1 MELNEDGTKNEEY
14 YIYCFKNGEFTSD
27 MSMDGMMNFCI
38 GKMVEVHPEI
48 DVNEA
53 SSMMKE
59 IFPKLMG
66 DRRLGMAEAPGS
78 NPGQSILIYL
88 INENCDLNMILIAQ
102 NHLQLILEIGIM
114 IFILLVFILNLVPL
128 SLSVV
133 TFLSLFLAG
142 GFTLL
147 FGADIALL
155 VVSSSQAEFT
165 HPFGPIALLGA
176 VTALASLKVMKTS
189 GVDVRPLRR
198 FVILF
203 IAGITIFGGLM
214 HRSFLLLWIL
224 GLFIGY
230 TILSKSFRE
239 KSIFTAKRI
248 LIFLGVAVAGFLS
261 LEVIARVSGMTI
273 FSPMLRL
280 GRIEQ
285 YSTSSVKM
293 VLNNIQLIGHNG
305 NASYWGAEG
314 TAFAEGYITLPM
326 QLVLFFGLPFPMFF
340 GILVNQKDT
349 VDYMLPGILGYG
361 FDFGYLGL
369 IGLVVFV
376 LGTIIIGFK
385 ILAMYREKREK
396 NSKKYLGKEVLLTGA
411 LAAFCSQSLIGLFI
425 FNRTINGTAL
435 LSFMFL
441 GCLIL
446 ANAVTL
452 KSRT

>member
-1 MELNEDGTKNEEY
+1 
-14 YIYCFKNGEFTSD
+14 
-27 MSMDGMMNFCI
+27 MM
-38 GKMVEVHPEI
+38 
-48 DVNEA
+48 
-53 SSMMKE
+53 
-59 IFPKLMG
+59 
-66 DRRLGMAEAPGS
+66 
-78 NPGQSILIYL
+78 
-88 INENCDLNMILIAQ
+88 LIAQ
-102 NHLQLILEIGIM
+102 NHLQLIVEVGIM
-114 IFILLVFILNLVPL
+114 LFITMVFFLNLVPL

-147 FGADIALL
+147 FGADIVLL
-155 VVSSSQAEFT
+155 VISSSQAEFT

-176 VTALASLKVMKTS
+176 VTALASLKVMKSS
-189 GVDVRPLRR
+189 GVDVKPLRR

-203 IAGITIFGGLM
+203 IAGITVFGGLM
-214 HRSFLLLWIL
+214 HRSFLLLWLL
-224 GLFIGY
+224 GLFLGY
-230 TILSKSFRE
+230 LIISKSFRE
-239 KSIFTAKRI
+239 KSFLTFKRI
-248 LIFLGVAVAGFLS
+248 FLFLGLAIAGFLG
-261 LEVIARVSGMTI
+261 LEVISRITGMTI

-280 GRIEQ
+280 SRIEQ
-285 YSTSSVKM
+285 YSLSSVKM

-340 GILVNQKDT
+340 GVLVNQKDT
-349 VDYMLPGILGYG
+349 VDYMLPGIMGYG

-369 IGLVVFV
+369 IGLIVFV

-385 ILAMYREKREK
+385 ILTMYREKREK

-411 LAAFCSQSLIGLFI
+411 LAAFCSQALIGLFI

-435 LSFMFL
+435 LTFIFL
-441 GCLIL
+441 GSLIL

>member
-1 MELNEDGTKNEEY
+1 
-14 YIYCFKNGEFTSD
+14 
-27 MSMDGMMNFCI
+27 
-38 GKMVEVHPEI
+38 
-48 DVNEA
+48 
-53 SSMMKE
+53 
-59 IFPKLMG
+59 
-66 DRRLGMAEAPGS
+66 
-78 NPGQSILIYL
+78 
-88 INENCDLNMILIAQ
+88 MILIAQ
-102 NHLQLILEIGIM
+102 NHLQLILEVGIM
-114 IFILLVFILNLVPL
+114 IFIILVFFLNLVPL

-155 VVSSSQAEFT
+155 VISSSQAEFT

-176 VTALASLKVMKTS
+176 VTALASLKVMKNS
-189 GVDVRPLRR
+189 GVDVRPLRK

-203 IAGITIFGGLM
+203 LVGITVFGGLM
-214 HRSFLLLWIL
+214 HRSFLFLWFL

-239 KSIFTAKRI
+239 KSFFTIKRI
-248 LIFLGVAVAGFLS
+248 FLFVGLGIAGFLS
-261 LEVIARVSGMTI
+261 LEVISRISGMTI

-280 GRIEQ
+280 SRIEQ

-340 GILVNQKDT
+340 GLLINQKDT
-349 VDYMLPGILGYG
+349 IDYMLPGIMGYG

-369 IGLVVFV
+369 VGLIIYV

-385 ILAMYREKREK
+385 ILASYREKREK

-411 LAAFCSQSLIGLFI
+411 LAAFSAQSLIGLFI
-425 FNRTINGTAL
+425 FNRTINGMAI

-441 GCLIL
+441 GALIL

-452 KSRT
+452 KSRP